1 MSTLLDCPDR
11 IHLDRW
17 NWASWFRIGLQPW
30 PHQSPCAHSAPR
42 GLAGRLVPPAAPL
55 RGGERDADWHWYS
68 RSGRCAQTRQAW
80 GSLFNGVHRNLT
92 GSGAE
97 SAAPPS
103 RVFGGGKG
111 GRRACGA
118 RVAILRFC
126 IDEQL
131 CRRGRGERVWGGEG
145 RGRKLCTLRLEK
157 NRYWYTNEMD
167 GQLACQFLSA
177 RVGSN
182 ILQERTSAYMRRRR
196 TQTPQ
201 NMCEPKANR

>member
-131 CRRGRGERVWGGEG
+131 CRRGRGEAENCAHSDLKKTATG
-145 RGRKLCTLRLEK
+145 
-157 NRYWYTNEMD
+157 
-167 GQLACQFLSA
+167 
-177 RVGSN
+177 
-182 ILQERTSAYMRRRR
+182 
-196 TQTPQ
+196 TQTKWMDNSLVNSFPLVSDQ
-201 NMCEPKANR
+201 TFYRNARAHI